1 MSVLLTLQLL
11 VLLAL
16 ANGTPVL
23 VTRVLGERWSWPL
36 DGGLVV
42 WDGRRL
48 LGRSKTVRGLLAG
61 LAAVTAAAVAMGHPW
76 WLGAQFA
83 LASLVG
89 DAASSFCKRRLA
101 IQPSGQA
108 LGLDQIPEALLPL
121 LVCYRS
127 LGLDPLGVLLLV
139 TLFTLG
145 QVLVS
150 PLMYRL
156 GIRRRP
162 Y

>member
-1 MSVLLTLQLL
+1 MNVPLLAQVL

-16 ANGTPVL
+16 ANGAPVL
-23 VTRVLGERWSWPL
+23 ATRAFGERWGWPL
-36 DGGLVV
+36 DGGLTA

-48 LGRSKTVRGLLAG
+48 LGRSKTVRGLVAAV
-61 LAAVTAAAVAMGHPW
+61 AAVTAAAVLMGHPW
-76 WLGAQFA
+76 WLGVQFA
-83 LASLVG
+83 VASLAG
-89 DAASSFCKRRLA
+89 DAASSFCKRRLGVA
-101 IQPSGQA
+101 PSGQA
-108 LGLDQIPEALLPL
+108 PGLDQIPEALLPL

-127 LGLDPLGVLLLV
+127 LGLDPLAVVLLV

-145 QVLVS
+145 QVLIS